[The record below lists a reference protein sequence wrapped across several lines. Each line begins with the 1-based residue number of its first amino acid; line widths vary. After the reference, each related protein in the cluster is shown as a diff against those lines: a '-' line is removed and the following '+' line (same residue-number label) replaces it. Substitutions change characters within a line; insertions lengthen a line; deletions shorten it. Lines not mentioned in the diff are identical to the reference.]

1 MKLDPN
7 SLENLKKT
15 STFDCCSGQAVGEE
29 GWPAEA
35 DSVQLWL
42 QSSYLIAFPWGD
54 DYEK

>member
-29 GWPAEA
+29 G
-35 DSVQLWL
+35 
-42 QSSYLIAFPWGD
+42 
-54 DYEK
+54 